1 MVKRVTIIVLDS
13 LGVGALPDAD
23 IYGDAGADTLGHIED
38 RYRLDIPNLR
48 KLGLGNIKGAAGGRL
63 SVQSPSG
70 AFGRFAESSKG
81 KDTITGHWEIAG
93 LCTETPFKTY
103 PEGFPKE
110 FMDEFSKAI
119 GRGYIGNCRA
129 SGTEII
135 KELGEEHEKSGKVII
150 YTSADSVFQVAANTE
165 VIPLEELYSIC
176 EKAREMLHGEYAC
189 GRVIARPYILKD
201 GERIRTSDRKDYSVS
216 PPEDTMLDII
226 SRFGKKVYAVG
237 KIRDIFNGRGV
248 SEAVHTENNDDGIT
262 KTIEAMSMDFDGL
275 IFTNLVDF
283 DSKFGHRRDPE
294 GYGKAIEAFDR
305 RIPEIIGSMRDED
318 ILIMCSDHGN
328 DPVHSGWDHTR
339 EYIFG
344 LVTGSKVKP
353 GTDLG
358 TRNTF
363 ADIGATVADIL
374 TDGKQRTPTGQS
386 FKKLIL

>member
-38 RYRLDIPNLR
+38 RYSLDIPNLR

-176 EKAREMLHGEYAC
+176 DKAREMLHGEYAC

-201 GERIRTSDRKDYSVS
+201 
-216 PPEDTMLDII
+216 
-226 SRFGKKVYAVG
+226 
-237 KIRDIFNGRGV
+237 
-248 SEAVHTENNDDGIT
+248 
-262 KTIEAMSMDFDGL
+262 
-275 IFTNLVDF
+275 
-283 DSKFGHRRDPE
+283 
-294 GYGKAIEAFDR
+294 
-305 RIPEIIGSMRDED
+305 
-318 ILIMCSDHGN
+318 
-328 DPVHSGWDHTR
+328 
-339 EYIFG
+339 
-344 LVTGSKVKP
+344 
-353 GTDLG
+353 
-358 TRNTF
+358 
-363 ADIGATVADIL
+363 
-374 TDGKQRTPTGQS
+374 
-386 FKKLIL
+386 